1 MPGSILRE
9 TGMIRRLAPDDLA
22 ALMPLAR
29 GDPTT
34 SAGDVSLAR
43 SLSDP
48 EVRVYGIDDPA
59 SAQAL
64 AGYALVVRLPFEAE
78 LQAILVRPGRRRQGL
93 GAELLEAVIAQG
105 KGWGS
110 ERLLLEVR
118 AGNTAALTLYH
129 RLGFLE
135 DGCRRG
141 YYPPSTPGAPR
152 EDAIL
157 MSLPLG

>member
-1 MPGSILRE
+1 
-9 TGMIRRLAPDDLA
+9 MIRRLAPDDLA
-22 ALMPLAR
+22 AVTRLAR
-29 GDPTT
+29 GDPTM
-34 SAGDVSLAR
+34 SAGDTSLAR
-43 SLSDP
+43 SPSDP
-48 EVRVYGIDDPA
+48 DVRVFGIDDLE

-64 AGYALVVRLPFEAE
+64 AGHALVARLPFEAE
-78 LQAILVRPGRRRQGL
+78 LQAILVRPERRRLGL
-93 GAELLEAVIAQG
+93 GAELLRAVIAQG

-118 AGNTAALTLYH
+118 AGNAPALALYH

-152 EDAIL
+152 EDAVL
-157 MSLPLG
+157 MSRPLS